1 MVERILSET
10 GFDPTRLELE
20 LTESTLIGNVESA
33 QAAMKRLKSLGVRL
47 ALDDFGTGYSSLQYL
62 RRFPFDK
69 LKIDRSFVLSI
80 EKAADAAAIVHA
92 VVSLGRG
99 LGMKVTAEGVET
111 ADQHL
116 FLRAAGVHF
125 MQGYRF
131 GKPMLAGEIAARIAV
146 PGVYRSIEGD
156 AVAALAS

>member
-1 MVERILSET
+1 MPALV
-10 GFDPTRLELE
+10 GFFAFRKAVAI
-20 LTESTLIGNVESA
+20 S
-33 QAAMKRLKSLGVRL
+33 
-47 ALDDFGTGYSSLQYL
+47 F
-62 RRFPFDK
+62 
-69 LKIDRSFVLSI
+69 DRSFVNSI

-99 LGMKVTAEGVET
+99 LGMKVTAEGVES

-116 FLRAAGVHF
+116 FLRAAGMHF

-131 GKPMLAGEIAARIAV
+131 GKPMTAAEIAARLAV